1 MSSALALQSLKDK
14 VDFDWGDAPL
24 LYQLRILVQHGPVH
38 RGLNVIVVTVILL
51 ALLGMSVPVA
61 WRLFGR
67 IEIQAI
73 GATTSAAES
82 ALAA

>member
-1 MSSALALQSLKDK
+1 
-14 VDFDWGDAPL
+14 
-24 LYQLRILVQHGPVH
+24 LVQHGPVH